1 MKSSYAWIEMHT
13 KLRIANLGTQSKE
26 RKSQQYIWSCEKNL
40 KIKIKCLKKPKNQK
54 FLHAFNYL
62 LSVPKKA
69 KSDATRYQARLMKN
83 HKKRKQ

>member
-1 MKSSYAWIEMHT
+1 MKSSYACIEMHT
-13 KLRIANLGTQSKE
+13 KLRIANLGTHTAK
-26 RKSQQYIWSCEKNL
+26 KGNPNEKNL

-62 LSVPKKA
+62 LSFPKKA
-69 KSDATRYQARLMKN
+69 KSNATRYQARLMKN